1 MTNIPFTQ
9 ARADQIV
16 AGVNQTDAAAFA
28 AVLALPDNLV
38 PLPAVAANTS
48 WPADARIDAS
58 TFVANGSAGVAQIS
72 SKGLSAELSLVLQD
86 DVWKIAP
93 SGAYGNEVE
102 AAR

>member
-1 MTNIPFTQ
+1 MTTIPFTQ

-16 AGVNQTDAAAFA
+16 AGVNQTDAASFA

-38 PLPAVAANTS
+38 PLPEVAANTS
-48 WPADARIDAS
+48 WPADTRIDAA
-58 TFVANGSAGVAQIS
+58 TFVANGTAGVAQIS
-72 SKGLSAELSLVLQD
+72 SKGHSAEVSLVLQD

-93 SGAYGNEVE
+93 SGSYGNEVE